1 MTHRQAREASTVT
14 HSHLLHF
21 VLEPRGGR
29 VDAPLFVLL
38 RDHSADKG
46 HMKHMKH
53 TGAPGQ
59 GEQSGEERVPSAA
72 SPEGVTSAV
81 IPGLLLVAGSDPDPP
96 QVPGADVLTAGDA
109 DDGDVGVHCN
119 RRDRHTHTQGQS
131 GPLNTTGLRPPLLIF
146 FG

>member
-1 MTHRQAREASTVT
+1 MKHRQAREASTVT
-14 HSHLLHF
+14 HSHLLYF

-38 RDHSADKG
+38 RDHSAGKG

-81 IPGLLLVAGSDPDPP
+81 LPGLLLVAGPDPDPP
-96 QVPGADVLTAGDA
+96 QVPGADVLAAGDA

-131 GPLNTTGLRPPLLIF
+131 GPLNTTWKI
-146 FG
+146 